1 MEPEFAISTLAL
13 GAEAAPASI
22 SVNRP
27 VGTILCLALSDV
39 LSISISLLIGSWLRN
54 ALVSNPAAPI
64 PGTIVAALILGLCSL
79 TAAGLYPGVN
89 INPVEE
95 LRRCTFAITLAFL
108 ALWSGTFLLHDLS
121 QSRLVYVVA
130 YLLSICILPGLRTC
144 TREFFAGRSW
154 WGCSVAILGFGE
166 TGKAVLET
174 LTKNPGIGLKPSVV
188 LDDDPRQYADLDSRL
203 MRGPLSRCLEIT
215 RERQISYGIICM
227 PSLSKDELLQS
238 IDLHGSCFGHVMVIP
253 NLIGMTSL
261 GINARDVGGIIGIEV
276 PRNLLRPSSRLM
288 KRALDLAMVIASA
301 PFVLLLL
308 ATCAVLIKLEGGP
321 VLYANERM
329 GYRGKKFKA
338 WKLRSMVTNGDEV
351 LRRYLARHPEEQLQW
366 DTTQKLQRDPRLT
379 RIGKFIRKTSIDELP
394 QLWNVL
400 VGEMSIVGPRPMLE
414 SQTEMYGS
422 QEFELYKQV
431 RPGITGL
438 WQISGRNHL
447 SFAERVKLDKYVIQN
462 WSVWLDL
469 YILARTV
476 TVVLTAK
483 GAY

>member
-1 MEPEFAISTLAL
+1 
-13 GAEAAPASI
+13 
-22 SVNRP
+22 
-27 VGTILCLALSDV
+27 
-39 LSISISLLIGSWLRN
+39 
-54 ALVSNPAAPI
+54 
-64 PGTIVAALILGLCSL
+64 
-79 TAAGLYPGVN
+79 
-89 INPVEE
+89 
-95 LRRCTFAITLAFL
+95 
-108 ALWSGTFLLHDLS
+108 
-121 QSRLVYVVA
+121 
-130 YLLSICILPGLRTC
+130 
-144 TREFFAGRSW
+144 
-154 WGCSVAILGFGE
+154 
-166 TGKAVLET
+166 
-174 LTKNPGIGLKPSVV
+174 
-188 LDDDPRQYADLDSRL
+188 
-203 MRGPLSRCLEIT
+203 
-215 RERQISYGIICM
+215 
-227 PSLSKDELLQS
+227 
-238 IDLHGSCFGHVMVIP
+238 
-253 NLIGMTSL
+253 MTSL

-308 ATCAVLIKLEGGP
+308 AICAVLIKLEGGP

-338 WKLRSMVTNGDEV
+338 WKLRSMVINGDEV
-351 LRRYLARHPEEQLQW
+351 LHRYLARHPEEQLQW